1 MSSHVNLQPSA
12 PAGIISIWKQ
22 FDIFPMETL
31 TKAWVLKNKP
41 HLGQRDV
48 AEMKSHRE
56 KTGASGNCFDLAI
69 WLIHE
74 FEQAAIPAYAVGDF
88 MGTPE
93 AHVGVIA
100 VDGEGRRFLCDL
112 GDQWIQPIAVDLPSD
127 QLHEGFFAGAKV
139 KLATEGRRLNVE
151 YHRPGGKVSRQS
163 YDLSPVSKADLL
175 DAGEASQKNL
185 SPPLVEMRL
194 VESGETIHWEF
205 DKYKSFYSR
214 MSGLEIEE
222 LCRTDEDWAQRIALR
237 TGMNIT
243 YVIEC
248 LVLLRKP

>member
-1 MSSHVNLQPSA
+1 MNLQPSA
-12 PAGIISIWKQ
+12 PASILSIWKQ
-22 FDIFPMETL
+22 FDSFPMETL

-69 WLIHE
+69 WLLHE

-100 VDGEGRRFLCDL
+100 VDGEGQRFLCDL
-112 GDQWIQPIAVDLPSD
+112 GDQWIQPIAVDLQSD

-139 KLATEGRRLNVE
+139 KLATEGRRLNVD
-151 YHRPGGKVSRQS
+151 YHRPGGKVSHQT

-175 DAGEASQKNL
+175 EAGEVSQKNL

-194 VESGETIHWEF
+194 VENGETIHWEF
-205 DKYKSFYSR
+205 DKYKSCLSR
-214 MSGLEIEE
+214 MSGLENEE
-222 LCRTDEDWAQRIALR
+222 PCITDEAWAQRIALR
-237 TGMNIT
+237 TGANAS
-243 YVIEC
+243 YV
-248 LVLLRKP
+248 LGALKLLRFP